1 MTEAVIVGAVRTPMG
16 RHQGALKDVRPDDL
30 GALVVGEVVRR
41 AGVDPALVDEVY
53 LGCANQAGEDNRN
66 VARMASLLAGLPV
79 SVAGLTFNR
88 LCSSGLAA
96 ITAAAR
102 AIKTGEGEVFVAGGV
117 ESMTRAPY
125 AVPKNLDGGMGNL
138 TAWDTTLGW
147 RFPNPRLKAQYG
159 NEAMGET
166 AENLRE
172 LDPQI
177 SREDQDR
184 FALESHRRAIAA
196 MESGRF
202 AEEIVPVPI
211 PQKGG
216 GSLLVSRD
224 EPPRPDTFL
233 EALSKLRPVFREG
246 GTVTAGNSSG
256 ISDGAAAVSRARDLV
271 RRRGSGR
278 IHRRRIGPHRLEVGL
293 QRLDGRRPDRVP
305 VARDGLG
312 RTVRHVDDG
321 LRAFRTQLVDDARD
335 DRRALDD
342 DRPLEGKLPRALDPC
357 DGAFHPSGRQGAF
370 VHAAHLGIHANV
382 LGPPGPEL
390 CRIREGLEHLR
401 GDRAHG
407 RLRVRKDD
415 RRSHLGGRLRLRQDR
430 CLGHARL
437 RRRSS
442 VVFISLRKPVAG

>member
-16 RHQGALKDVRPDDL
+16 RHHGALKDVRPDDL
-30 GALVVGEVVRR
+30 AALVVGEVVRR

-66 VARMASLLAGLPV
+66 VARMAALLAGFPV

-96 ITAAAR
+96 INAASR

-147 RFPNPRLKAQYG
+147 RFPNPRLKDRYG

-166 AENLRE
+166 AENLRD
-172 LDPQI
+172 LDATI

-196 MESGRF
+196 IESGRF
-202 AEEIVPVPI
+202 AEEIVPVSI

-216 GSLLVSRD
+216 ESLVSRD
-224 EPPRPDTFL
+224 EPPRADTSL

-256 ISDGAAAVSRARDLV
+256 ISDGAAAILLTSDRKADELGLSPLVRVLSSAAAGVEPRTMGLGPVPATRKALSRAGLTVEDLDLIELNEAFAIQALTV
-271 RRRGSGR
+271 MRELGFRHAITNVNGGAIALGHPLGCSGAR
-278 IHRRRIGPHRLEVGL
+278 IVCTLVHEM
-293 QRLDGRRPDRVP
+293 GRRASRERRPYR
-305 VARDGLG
+305 GLATLCVG
-312 RTVRHVDDG
+312 VGQGESIVVESVR
-321 LRAFRTQLVDDARD
+321 
-335 DRRALDD
+335 
-342 DRPLEGKLPRALDPC
+342 
-357 DGAFHPSGRQGAF
+357 
-370 VHAAHLGIHANV
+370 AAS
-382 LGPPGPEL
+382 
-390 CRIREGLEHLR
+390 R
-401 GDRAHG
+401 
-407 RLRVRKDD
+407 
-415 RRSHLGGRLRLRQDR
+415 
-430 CLGHARL
+430 
-437 RRRSS
+437 
-442 VVFISLRKPVAG
+442 